1 MNSINEVERLLYKRE
16 EVAAALG
23 IGITKVKQLI
33 SSGELRSIKIG
44 TLRRVTATSLREYV
58 QLRELEEREAQ
69 G

>member
-1 MNSINEVERLLYKRE
+1 MNNISEVERLLYKRE

-33 SSGELRSIKIG
+33 STGELRSIKIG

-58 QLRELEEREAQ
+58 QLRELEEREVQ